1 MVAKENG
8 FGEFGVAWDVRLE
21 GGESADDAGLLHT
34 ARHWDGNW
42 KGSGRGGSKGFE
54 WCGRERSSKHYHYP
68 FGEEC

>member
-1 MVAKENG
+1 VVAKENG

-42 KGSGRGGSKGFE
+42 KGSGRGGSK
-54 WCGRERSSKHYHYP
+54 
-68 FGEEC
+68 